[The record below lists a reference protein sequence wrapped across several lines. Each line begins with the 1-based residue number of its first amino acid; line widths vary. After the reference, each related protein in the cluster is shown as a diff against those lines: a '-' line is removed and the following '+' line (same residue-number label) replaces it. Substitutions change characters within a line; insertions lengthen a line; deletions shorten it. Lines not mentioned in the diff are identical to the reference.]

1 MDEQQQSKSAG
12 RSGSEEI
19 CADHP
24 LAVRVEAV
32 LLSTDRPM
40 TEKRLADLLGL
51 EGKDAAKTIRGAI
64 EDLNQ
69 AYEHTGRSFRVESV
83 AGGHQVMTMPAFGA
97 LLARLHADRQQSRLS
112 QAALETLSIVAY
124 RQPIMR
130 AEIEAIRGVACGEI
144 LRSLMERR
152 LVKITGRAD
161 ELGRPMLYGTTR
173 QFLKVFG
180 MANLDDLPAVEGLSR
195 EAAYKAPKRRDE
207 SDNSDSDSDGDGDDD
222 AAQDVASVPEDAA
235 DSNGENAEA
244 GENDAVDIA
253 VDVRSSRAA
262 APHSAAQH

>member
-1 MDEQQQSKSAG
+1 MVERRDEQPQRESRYAAG
-12 RSGSEEI
+12 DEL

-24 LAVRVEAV
+24 LAVRIEAL

-40 TEKRLADLLGL
+40 TEKRLADVLGIA
-51 EGKDAAKTIRGAI
+51 GKDAAQQIQLGI
-64 EDLNQ
+64 ENLNE
-69 AYEHTGRSFRVESV
+69 AYEHTGRSFRIEAV
-83 AGGHQVMTMPAFGA
+83 AGGYQVLTLSAFGS
-97 LLARLHADRQQSRLS
+97 LMARLHTDRQQSRLS

-152 LVKITGRAD
+152 LVKISGRAE

-180 MANLDDLPAVEGLSR
+180 LANLDDLPAVEGLSR
-195 EAAYKAPKRRDE
+195 EASYAPPAPEAGRPKQSRP
-207 SDNSDSDSDGDGDDD
+207 SDDD
-222 AAQDVASVPEDAA
+222 AEADA
-235 DSNGENAEA
+235 EP
-244 GENDAVDIA
+244 DAVDE
-253 VDVRSSRAA
+253 
-262 APHSAAQH
+262 SAHRPIDAGETATA